1 MTESNRQLFRTRF
14 QRNNVNR
21 RTVPEEYLSNSYT
34 FINPESYDESLTQTT
49 IPITEIS
56 KRIFKFIVKIIKE
69 PDYIYNLIP
78 NTSRLSMKQRHHKIA
93 ILITWFLM
101 IMKKLS
107 RNNENIPQYLRLFDQ
122 FERTIGIY
130 IMNENW
136 FDNNPIHQYIVKHVL
151 QQWFYFKYI

>member
-14 QRNNVNR
+14 QRNNATN
-21 RTVPEEYLSNSYT
+21 LSNSYT

-56 KRIFKFIVKIIKE
+56 KRIFEFIVKIIKE

-78 NTSRLSMKQRHHKIA
+78 NTSRLSMKQRHHKIT

-136 FDNNPIHQYIVKHVL
+136 FDNNPIHQYIVKYVL
-151 QQWFYFKYI
+151 QQWFYFKYITNG